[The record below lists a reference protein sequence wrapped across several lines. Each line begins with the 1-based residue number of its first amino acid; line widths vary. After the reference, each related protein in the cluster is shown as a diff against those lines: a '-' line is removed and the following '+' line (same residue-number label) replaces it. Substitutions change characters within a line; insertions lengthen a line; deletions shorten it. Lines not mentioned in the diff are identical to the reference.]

1 MLADLTDSV
10 TAASHLGPQVDAL
23 GRPRGRHPPLGNKM
37 LALETRLA
45 RGLLAFCDVGSW
57 FVAALVLLIAKYDFE
72 LTPSQWSFAL
82 TYVTIA
88 AGLHLLAG
96 AGLKLYRGVARI
108 GSFLEA
114 GLVTLIVTAVA
125 LGVGI
130 GAATL
135 GGDNQ
140 PRGILVAVPSLA
152 LLVALG
158 ARFMF
163 RVVRGYTLR
172 RQRASQQEP
181 VIVYGAGNA
190 GIQLGRLLLDD
201 PDAPFRVV
209 GFIDDDP
216 AKRNLHLV
224 EGRVIGV
231 GSDLVAKARKLGA
244 STVVLA
250 ITRVDTAF
258 MSGLSHE
265 LDEADIT
272 LLVLPPV
279 KDIVGGRVQLAQL
292 HEFDVADLLGR
303 TPIEI
308 DLAEIAGYLTGKV
321 VLVTG
326 AGGSIGSEIAR
337 QVHAFDPKELVCLDR
352 DESALHAV
360 QLSIYGK
367 GLLDTPDM
375 VLCDIRDQEALERV
389 FALHRPDVVFHAAAL
404 KHLPMLEQ
412 YPEEGW
418 KTNVLGTLNV
428 LECAADYRV
437 KHFVNISTDKAADAT
452 SILGKTK
459 RKAEELTSWFAEA
472 GHGSYVSVRFG
483 NVLGSRGSVLF
494 TFYEQIR
501 QGGPVTVVHPEI
513 TRFFM
518 TIPEACQL
526 VIQAGA
532 IGDPGDVMVLDM
544 GEPVKI
550 LDVARRLIRK
560 SGKQVDITFT
570 GLRPGEKMHEV
581 LFSSGEEADSTEH
594 PLIRRV
600 HVPAIQPNVVRRL
613 QPPQS
618 PLSPSRMT
626 EVDEGIGA
634 RA

>member
-1 MLADLTDSV
+1 
-10 TAASHLGPQVDAL
+10 
-23 GRPRGRHPPLGNKM
+23 M

-45 RGLLAFCDVGSW
+45 RALLALCDVGSW
-57 FVAALVLLIAKYDFE
+57 FVAALILLVARYDFD
-72 LTPSQWSFAL
+72 LSPGQWSFAL
-82 TYVTIA
+82 TYVAVA

-96 AGLKLYRGVARI
+96 TALKLYRGVARV
-108 GSFLEA
+108 GSFFEA
-114 GLVTLIVTAVA
+114 GLVTFVVGCVSLVVGLGGA
-125 LGVGI
+125 LFG
-130 GAATL
+130 GAA
-135 GGDNQ
+135 Q
-140 PRGILVAVPSLA
+140 PRGILVAVPFLA
-152 LLVALG
+152 LVLALG
-158 ARFMF
+158 ARFTF
-163 RVVRGYTLR
+163 RAFRGYTLR
-172 RQRASQQEP
+172 RNRAAQQEP
-181 VIVYGAGNA
+181 VLVYGAGNA
-190 GIQLGRLLLDD
+190 GRQLGRLLVDD
-201 PDAPFRVV
+201 PDAPYRVV

-216 AKRNLHLV
+216 AKRNWHQV
-224 EGRVIGV
+224 EGRVV
-231 GSDLVAKARKLGA
+231 GNRSDLVAKALDLGA
-244 STVVLA
+244 STVILA
-250 ITRVDTAF
+250 ISRADASF
-258 MSGLSHE
+258 LRELSDE
-265 LDEADIT
+265 LDAADIT

-279 KDIVGGRVQLAQL
+279 KDIVGGRVQLGQL

-303 TPIEI
+303 TPIET
-308 DLAEIAGYLTGKV
+308 DLEEIAGYLADKV
-321 VLVTG
+321 VLITG

-337 QVHAFDPKELVCLDR
+337 QVHSFGPKELVCLDR

-375 VLCDIRDQEALERV
+375 VLCDIRDQEALERA

-428 LECAADYRV
+428 LECAADYHV
-437 KHFVNISTDKAADAT
+437 THFVNISTDKAADAT

-459 RKAEELTSWFAEA
+459 RKAEELTSWFAET
-472 GHGSYVSVRFG
+472 GNGSYVSVRFG

-513 TRFFM
+513 TRYFM

-570 GLRPGEKMHEV
+570 GLRSGEKLHEV
-581 LFSSGEEADSTEH
+581 LFSRGEDADATEH
-594 PLIRRV
+594 PLISRV

-618 PLSPSRMT
+618 PLSPT
-626 EVDEGIGA
+626 WLGETDERIGVSA
-634 RA
+634 